1 MLIVEG
7 PPKSELPACA
17 LALGNF
23 DGVHK
28 GHRVVLDAALE
39 KARDAG
45 LVPAVAVFDPHP
57 RRFFQPDSPPF
68 RLMDDAQQADALRDL
83 GFERLHVLPFNT
95 AMSRMMPREFAETVL
110 TGWSHASH
118 VFVGADFEFGK
129 GRSGDVRILAG
140 IGSQI
145 GFGVTGVTLK
155 STGDEKISSSGI
167 RQALEAGDIDAARQ
181 LLGRP
186 WIVRGEVEQG
196 DQRGRTIGFPTANI
210 SLGDYCR
217 PAFGVYAVR
226 IRIDSRLHDGVAN
239 VGRRPTFDGTAER
252 LEVHIFDFAAD
263 IYGQMVDVE
272 FVRFLR
278 PEQKFDGLDALKAQI
293 GQDAIAARSVLGADA
308 TDEGSTKP

>member
-7 PPKSELPACA
+7 PPKSELPACT

-39 KARDAG
+39 KAREAG
-45 LVPAVAVFDPHP
+45 LAPAVAVFDPHP

-68 RLMDDAQQADALRDL
+68 RLMDDVQQADAIREL

-110 TGWSHASH
+110 TGWAHASH

-155 STGDEKISSSGI
+155 SNGDEKISSSGI

-239 VGRRPTFDGTAER
+239 VGRRPTFDGTTER
-252 LEVHIFDFAAD
+252 LEVHVFDFVAD
-263 IYGQMVDVE
+263 IYGQMVNVE

-278 PEQKFDGLDALKAQI
+278 PEQKFNGLDALKAQI